1 MLRSTKFAGLA
12 AGALALTLSAG
23 AMAQGAGSWSG
34 AYLGV
39 HAGGGQSKWSD
50 PDCNNC
56 DTLKLS
62 GALGGLQAGYNMQM
76 NTLLLGFE
84 IDGSAT
90 NIKKKYQEFGDTLT
104 LTQSPLLSA
113 RARLGFLASPSLMMY
128 LTGGFARSDV
138 KIDAKWSGG
147 GESASGNKTGWVVG
161 GGAEYR
167 ISQAMSLRGEVLHYE
182 FDGVKFKFQ
191 GGDTGKLDANVTVVR
206 AGLNFHFN

>member
-1 MLRSTKFAGLA
+1 
-12 AGALALTLSAG
+12 
-23 AMAQGAGSWSG
+23 MAQGAGSWSG
-34 AYLGV
+34 VYLGA

-62 GALGGLQAGYNMQM
+62 GAVGGLQAGYNMQM
-76 NTLLLGFE
+76 NTLLLGLE

-90 NIKKKYQEFGDTLT
+90 NIKKKYAEFGDTLT

-113 RARLGFLASPSLMMY
+113 RARLGFLASPSFMMY
-128 LTGGFARSDV
+128 LTAGIAHSTSDIDV
-138 KIDAKWSGG
+138 KWNGG
-147 GESASGNKTGWVVG
+147 GASASGSKTGWVIG

-167 ISQAMSLRGEVLHYE
+167 ITQAMSLRGELLHYE
-182 FDGVKFKFQ
+182 FDGVKFNFSN
-191 GGDTGKLDANVTVVR
+191 GGGTGKLDASVTVVR